1 MRSTPPKGHSPPRR
15 AVVGGGLIV
24 ALMIAVAWETLE
36 RRQPSTMQLETPNGV
51 VVVEVAD
58 TPDARSAGLSNRES
72 LAAMDGLLLTWDAPG
87 RHPIWMADMRLPL
100 DLAWID
106 ANGRVIAV
114 LANVPPCPRQPCP
127 LYEPEGTDRSVAV
140 LELRAGVA
148 EHHGIAVGKTFE
160 HLRR

>member
-1 MRSTPPKGHSPPRR
+1 MALLTAVIWTTVDRR
-15 AVVGGGLIV
+15 D
-24 ALMIAVAWETLE
+24 
-36 RRQPSTMQLETPNGV
+36 RRTTLETPDGTI
-51 VVVEVAD
+51 VVEVAD
-58 TPDARSAGLSNRES
+58 TPGGRSAGLSNREN
-72 LAAMDGLLLTWDAPG
+72 LAGFDGLLLKWDAPG
-87 RHPIWMADMRLPL
+87 RHPIWMADMRFPL

-106 ANGRVIAV
+106 ANGWVIAV